1 MKNRIGMGNSISEF
15 KLMDRELDE
24 KSDELLDEINEED

>member
-1 MKNRIGMGNSISEF
+1 MKNRIGMSNSISEF

-24 KSDELLDEINEED
+24 KSDEINEED